1 MAIENY
7 IIGLGRIVKYR
18 DSNTSLKT
26 IFQKFSLYSMLNFSP
41 LPRSLKFNPRISTWH
56 VEMSMIK
63 FVRNLIC
70 TISRCLHKLE
80 RCSPEVFFNYLYFNV
95 WFCYPPPPPPPPGT
109 HHWSS
114 TFKDFLWMDLFPTL
128 NTATLSESFSYD
140 FLAINFL

>member
-95 WFCYPPPPPPPPGT
+95 WFCYPPPPPHPRGLIT
-109 HHWSS
+109 DQVLLKIFYEWICFQHW
-114 TFKDFLWMDLFPTL
+114 TPQLCLKVLVMI
-128 NTATLSESFSYD
+128 